1 MVSSIF
7 YYFQNKR
14 EEMKVEAL
22 LRDTRKILKK
32 CSKLLRQLESNPT
45 SHTSSLLTKEILKG
59 ELLEHQLF
67 QLCVKEGVS
76 LNQLQLLGH
85 KTTFSQWRRN
95 NNLHEY
101 GRINSHMDTSKES
114 PTLTVPPPPHTP
126 METSEESR
134 CSSPHTYQQNQ

>member
-22 LRDTRKILKK
+22 LRDTKKILKK
-32 CSKLLRQLESNPT
+32 CSRLHKQLASNPT
-45 SHTSSLLTKEILKG
+45 SHTSYLLNREILKG

-85 KTTFSQWRRN
+85 KIT
-95 NNLHEY
+95 
-101 GRINSHMDTSKES
+101 
-114 PTLTVPPPPHTP
+114 
-126 METSEESR
+126 
-134 CSSPHTYQQNQ
+134 